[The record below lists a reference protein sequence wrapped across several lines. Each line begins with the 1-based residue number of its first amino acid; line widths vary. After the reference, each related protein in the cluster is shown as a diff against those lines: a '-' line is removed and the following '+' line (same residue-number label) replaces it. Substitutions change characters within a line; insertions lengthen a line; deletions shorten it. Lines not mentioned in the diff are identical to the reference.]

1 MTRWQRLMIGEKE
14 ELKIDKKGKEY
25 IVWNS
30 GEEPDIQAIKFF
42 LTESI
47 NEGIDIENEKT
58 REKQDFINMRQTGRI
73 ITEVG
78 LKIVLEKITLVVKK
92 SQQGDE
98 ETNSKN

>member
-1 MTRWQRLMIGEKE
+1 M
-14 ELKIDKKGKEY
+14 
-25 IVWNS
+25 
-30 GEEPDIQAIKFF
+30 
-42 LTESI
+42 TESI